1 MMGSIDEVCEG
12 LLEEAV
18 HMWERDGALLTTAF
32 AIGHARS
39 LFAQPASVEGYDIS
53 DKARVNLHALLAS
66 TSGAVVVGRIDES
79 YMKYVDID
87 HPPILKGDLSILAET
102 DPTVRTCIAVQA
114 INASHDDHGLV
125 MIAILEY
132 DDEGNAQWQY
142 QSHTNAQG
150 KFVEDARQSIRL
162 ADTFAIPTTND
173 QLSEQLRELG
183 WVVADSDDM
192 PTDYDEELE

>member
-1 MMGSIDEVCEG
+1 MIGSIDEVCEG

-18 HMWERDGALLTTAF
+18 HMWERDGALMTTAF

-39 LFAQPASVEGYDIS
+39 LFAQPTNEQGLEITDSG
-53 DKARVNLHALLAS
+53 RVHLHALLAS
-66 TSGAVVVGRIDES
+66 TAGAVVIGRIDES
-79 YMKYVDID
+79 WMKYVEID

-114 INASHDDHGLV
+114 LNTTGDDSGLV
-125 MIAILEY
+125 LLAILEY
-132 DDEGNAQWQY
+132 DDEGNTQWQY
-142 QSHTNAQG
+142 QAHTNAES
-150 KFVEDARQSIRL
+150 KFTTDARQSIML
-162 ADTFAIPTTND
+162 AENFSIPTTNT
-173 QLSEQLRELG
+173 QLVEQLHDMG